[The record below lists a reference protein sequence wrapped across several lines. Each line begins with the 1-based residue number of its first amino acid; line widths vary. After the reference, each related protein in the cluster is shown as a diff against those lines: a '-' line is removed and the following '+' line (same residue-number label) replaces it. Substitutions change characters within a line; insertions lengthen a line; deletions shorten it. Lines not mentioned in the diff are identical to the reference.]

1 MITRISESDIRSQR
15 SSHTMYYT
23 FKVSLIIVIKVLL
36 MLLPF
41 LIIAGTNVGRERC
54 NGVQVLTSDG
64 NERFQTI
71 SCLPN
76 CTNQNCTWLK
86 LPVSSDQQPPHGLIL
101 TWTPDDPKGQYIC
114 VEENN
119 VTVEEVLI
127 ISEFGKCQYFCQ

>member
-1 MITRISESDIRSQR
+1 MITRISDIRSQR
-15 SSHTMYYT
+15 SSHTIYYT
-23 FKVSLIIVIKVLL
+23 FNVSLIMVTVIKVLL

-64 NERFQTI
+64 NEGFQTI

-76 CTNQNCTWLK
+76 CTSQNCTWLK
-86 LPVSSDQQPPHGLIL
+86 LPVSSDQQPPHDLIL
-101 TWTPDDPKGQYIC
+101 TWRPDDPKGQYIC

-127 ISEFGKCQYFCQ
+127 ISEFGKCRYFCQ